1 MFGSR
6 SLRLPP
12 VIQQRWLP
20 SAIRLGALLSL
31 LWLALIFVQQWR
43 STLPVAPAELTLQ
56 AYLPMNGGWVSA
68 EPLRVESGQPVRLHL
83 NAVEGAHALHIA
95 HTDITSGI
103 LAPGSPQILEFTAPA
118 PGRYVLACTLWCG
131 QDHWRMRT
139 VLDVIDPADPTAP
152 IQYVQDE
159 PRYTLPMDQ
168 LRIDDPHPADV
179 WPEESALAADGGAI
193 WQVLAGDADPATIL
207 DSAGWPLRS
216 PSDFYQSLA
225 RGELLPDADTIS
237 AEDRWALLAFLWEMK
252 TGEDALARGEAIYAQ
267 ECASCHGEDG
277 SGNGFESAQSP
288 SIEPDLRLAPSAAG
302 ASPAQYYAKIARG
315 GMGTGMPNWGTFL
328 GEDDLWA
335 VTGYLYK
342 FLFEDPID
350 GEIPAQEHGHE

>member
-1 MFGSR
+1 
-6 SLRLPP
+6 
-12 VIQQRWLP
+12 V
-20 SAIRLGALLSL
+20 
-31 LWLALIFVQQWR
+31 
-43 STLPVAPAELTLQ
+43 ELTLR

-68 EPLRVESGQPVRLHL
+68 EPLRVESGQLVRLHL
-83 NAVEGAHALHIA
+83 KAVEGAHARHIA

-103 LAPGSPQILEFTAPA
+103 LAPGSPQLLEFTAPS
-118 PGRYVLACTLWCG
+118 PGRYVIACTLWCG

-139 VLDVIDPADPTAP
+139 VLDVVDPADPHAP

-179 WPEESALAADGGAI
+179 WPERPALAADGEAV
-193 WQVLAGDADPATIL
+193 WQVLAADADPATIL
-207 DSAGWPLRS
+207 DGAGWPLLS

-225 RGELLPDADTIS
+225 RGDLLPDADTID
-237 AEDRWALLAFLWEMK
+237 ADDRWALLAFLWEMK
-252 TGEDALARGEAIYAQ
+252 IGEDALARGDAIYAQ

-277 SGNGFESAQSP
+277 SGDGFESAQSP
-288 SIEPDLRLAPSAAG
+288 AIEPDLRLAPSAAG

-328 GEDDLWA
+328 SESDLWA
-335 VTGYLYK
+335 VAGYLYK
-342 FLFEDPID
+342 FLFEDPVVE
-350 GEIPAQEHGHE
+350 EIPVQDHEYE